1 MAIEKIIDINIQGN
15 ADQAVGSLRS
25 QLKEAQAEVAI
36 LSDKFGVTSVEAAN
50 AAKKA
55 GELKDK
61 IGDAK
66 ALTDA
71 FNPDAKFKALT
82 SSLSGVAGGF
92 AAVQG
97 GMALFGAESEDVQ
110 KTLLKVQSA
119 MALSQGLQSIGE
131 SVDSFKQL
139 GAVINSTTTFQKLNT
154 LATAA
159 AAAVQKLFT
168 GAVNTTATSFN
179 ALKTAIV
186 STGIGALVVG
196 IGYLISKMNESADA
210 TEKLTLKQESLNKQL
225 EITKKLTE
233 DNAKAIDYD
242 TNIKLANAKKVGAS
256 DKELLR
262 IQLDAYETKAKANI
276 KEVEDIQKSQKHSY
290 NLTKEQN
297 KRIQDLREQNQDL
310 QRKGNVEIANSD
322 ADLANKQKE
331 LSKKAGEESAAN
343 KKKNKEERDAEIKK
357 DAEARKLSLQAK
369 RDAEL
374 LQIQEITKAIG
385 DAQDKQAE
393 ANMTASE
400 VEQRVVKDK
409 YFGLI
414 ELAKQQKRSEDEINV
429 LEVQKLKDL
438 QDIKDKFRLQED
450 EKTAAKLEKTISDET
465 LSFENRLAAV
475 DAEQSLFQKQLDDK
489 LITEEQFNDKTKAL
503 SAARVNIDKAEAAAK
518 RALFAKTSD
527 ILSKGADLLG
537 KNTAAGKAMAAAA
550 ALINTYQGITAELAT
565 KTITP
570 FEIGLKIANV
580 AIIAATG
587 FKAVKDILSVQVP
600 GASGGGGGGGGGVQ
614 GGSAPSMTAPSFNTV
629 GSSSTNQLAQTI
641 GQQTQTPIKTYV
653 TASDVTTGQ
662 ALDRSIIKNAS
673 I

>member
-1 MAIEKIIDINIQGN
+1 MAIEKIIDIKVQGN
-15 ADQAVGSLRS
+15 VDQAVGSLKS
-25 QLKEAQAEVAI
+25 QLREAQADVAF
-36 LSDKFGVTSVEAAN
+36 LSEKFGVTSVEAAN
-50 AAKKA
+50 AAKRA
-55 GELKDK
+55 AELKDR

-66 ALTDA
+66 TLTDA
-71 FNPDAKFKALT
+71 FNPDAKFRALS

-119 MALSQGLQSIGE
+119 MALSQGLQSVGE
-131 SVDSFKQL
+131 SIDSFKQL
-139 GAVINSTTTFQKLNT
+139 GAVINNTTTFQKLNT

-168 GAVNTTATSFN
+168 GAVNTTVTSFN

-196 IGYLISKMNESADA
+196 IGYLIAKMNENADA
-210 TEKLTLKQESLNKQL
+210 TEKLTLEQEQLNKQL
-225 EITKKLTE
+225 EITKKLTD

-242 TNIKLANAKKVGAS
+242 TNLKLANAKKVGAS
-256 DKELLR
+256 EKELLR
-262 IQLDAYETKAKANI
+262 IQLDGYEAKGKANA
-276 KEVEDIQKSQKHSY
+276 KEIEDIQKTQKNSY

-310 QRKGNVEIANSD
+310 QRQGNVAIANLD
-322 ADLANKQKE
+322 ADLAEKQRQAT
-331 LSKKAGEESAAN
+331 KKSQEENAAN
-343 KKKNKEERDAEIKK
+343 RKKTSEERDAERKK
-357 DAEARKLSLQAK
+357 DAEALKLALQAQK
-369 RDAEL
+369 DAEL
-374 LQIQEITKAIG
+374 LQRAEITKAIG

-414 ELAKQQKRSEDEINV
+414 QLAKQQNRSQEEINA
-429 LEVQKLKDL
+429 LEVQRLKDL
-438 QDIKDKFRLQED
+438 QDIKDKYRLQDD
-450 EKTAAKLEKTISDET
+450 EKNAAKLEKTINDES

-475 DAEQSLFQKQLDDK
+475 DAEQAIFQKQLDDK
-489 LITEEQFNDKTKAL
+489 LITEEQFNDKVKTL
-503 SAARVNIDKAEAAAK
+503 STARLNIDKAEAAAK
-518 RALFAKTSD
+518 QALFAKTSET
-527 ILSKGADLLG
+527 LNKGADLLG

-565 KTITP
+565 KTVTP

-587 FKAVKDILSVQVP
+587 FKAVQDIVSVQIP
-600 GASGGGGGGGGGVQ
+600 GGGGGGGGSAPS
-614 GGSAPSMTAPSFNTV
+614 GSAPSMTAPSFNTV

-641 GQQTQTPIKTYV
+641 GRQSQEPIRSYV
-653 TASDVTTGQ
+653 VASDVSTAQ
-662 ALDRSIIKNAS
+662 ALDRNIITNAS
-673 I
+673 IGG

>member
-1 MAIEKIIDINIQGN
+1 MAIEKIIDIKIEGN
-15 ADQAVGSLRS
+15 VDQAVGSLKA
-25 QLKEAQAEVAI
+25 QLREAQADVAI

-55 GELKDK
+55 AELKDR

-66 ALTDA
+66 TLTDA

-119 MALSQGLQSIGE
+119 MALSQGLQSVGE
-131 SVDSFKQL
+131 SIDSFKQL
-139 GAVINSTTTFQKLNT
+139 GAVINSTTGFQKLNS

-159 AAAVQKLFT
+159 AAVVQKLFT

-179 ALKTAIV
+179 TLKTAIV

-196 IGYLISKMNESADA
+196 IGYLIAKMNENADA
-210 TEKLTLKQESLNKQL
+210 TEKLTLEQESLNKQL
-225 EITKKLTE
+225 EITKKLTD

-242 TNIKLANAKKVGAS
+242 TQIKLANAKKVGAS
-256 DKELLR
+256 EKDLLR
-262 IQLDAYETKAKANI
+262 IQLDGYEAKGKANN
-276 KEVEDIQKSQKHSY
+276 KEIEEIQKSQSKTI

-322 ADLANKQKE
+322 ADLANKQRE
-331 LSKKAGEESAAN
+331 LSKKAGEESSAN
-343 KKKNKEERDAEIKK
+343 KKKNREEREAERKK
-357 DAEARKLSLQAK
+357 DAEALKAALQAQK
-369 RDAEL
+369 DAEL

-414 ELAKQQKRSEDEINV
+414 EAAKQQKRSQDEINV
-429 LEVQKLKDL
+429 LEVERTKEL
-438 QDIKDKFRLQED
+438 QDIKDKYRLQDD
-450 EKTAAKLEKTISDET
+450 EKAAAKLEKKISDES

-475 DAEQSLFQKQLDDK
+475 DAEQAIFQKQLDDK
-489 LITEEQFNDKTKAL
+489 LITEEQFNDKVKTL
-503 SAARVNIDKAEAAAK
+503 SAARVNIDKAEAEAK
-518 RALFAKTSD
+518 RALFAKTSET
-527 ILSKGADLLG
+527 LNKGADLLG

-565 KTITP
+565 KTVTP

-587 FKAVKDILSVQVP
+587 FKAVQDIVSVQIP
-600 GASGGGGGGGGGVQ
+600 GGGGGGGGAQ
-614 GGSAPSMTAPSFNTV
+614 TGSAPSMTAPSFNTV

-641 GQQTQTPIKTYV
+641 GSQSQTPIKSYV
-653 TASDVTTGQ
+653 VASDVSTAQ
-662 ALDRSIIKNAS
+662 ALDRNIISNAS

>member
-1 MAIEKIIDINIQGN
+1 MAIEKIIDIKIEGN
-15 ADQAVGSLRS
+15 VDQAVGSLKA
-25 QLKEAQAEVAI
+25 QLREAQADVAI

-55 GELKDK
+55 AELKDR

-66 ALTDA
+66 TLTDA

-97 GMALFGAESEDVQ
+97 GMALFGAETEEVE

-131 SVDSFKQL
+131 SIDSFQQL
-139 GAVINSTTTFQKLNT
+139 GAVINSTTGFQKLNT

-179 ALKTAIV
+179 VLKTAIV

-196 IGYLISKMNESADA
+196 IGYLISKMNENADA
-210 TEKLTLKQESLNKQL
+210 TEKLTLEQESLNKQL
-225 EITKKLTE
+225 EITKKLTD

-242 TNIKLANAKKVGAS
+242 TQIKLANAKKVGAS
-256 DKELLR
+256 EKDLLR
-262 IQLDAYETKAKANI
+262 IQLDGYEAKGKANN
-276 KEVEDIQKSQKHSY
+276 KEIEEIQKSQSKSI

-297 KRIQDLREQNQDL
+297 KRIQDLREQNLDL

-322 ADLANKQKE
+322 ADLANKQRE
-331 LSKKAGEESAAN
+331 LSKKAGEESSAN
-343 KKKNKEERDAEIKK
+343 KKKNREEREAERKK
-357 DAEARKLSLQAK
+357 DAEALNAALQAQK
-369 RDAEL
+369 DAEL

-414 ELAKQQKRSEDEINV
+414 EAAKQQKRSQDEINV
-429 LEVQKLKDL
+429 LEVERTKEL
-438 QDIKDKFRLQED
+438 QDIKDKYRLQDD
-450 EKTAAKLEKTISDET
+450 EKAAAKLEKTISDES

-475 DAEQSLFQKQLDDK
+475 DAEQAIFQKQLDDK
-489 LITEEQFNDKTKAL
+489 LITEEQFNDKVKTL
-503 SAARVNIDKAEAAAK
+503 SAARVNIDKAEAEAK
-518 RALFAKTSD
+518 RALFAKTSET
-527 ILSKGADLLG
+527 LNKGADLLG

-565 KTITP
+565 KTVTP

-587 FKAVKDILSVQVP
+587 FKAVQDIVSVQIP
-600 GASGGGGGGGGGVQ
+600 GGGGGGGGAQ
-614 GGSAPSMTAPSFNTV
+614 TGSAPSMTAPSFNTV

-641 GQQTQTPIKTYV
+641 GSQSQTPIKSYV
-653 TASDVTTGQ
+653 VASDVSTAQ
-662 ALDRSIIKNAS
+662 ALDRNIISNAS